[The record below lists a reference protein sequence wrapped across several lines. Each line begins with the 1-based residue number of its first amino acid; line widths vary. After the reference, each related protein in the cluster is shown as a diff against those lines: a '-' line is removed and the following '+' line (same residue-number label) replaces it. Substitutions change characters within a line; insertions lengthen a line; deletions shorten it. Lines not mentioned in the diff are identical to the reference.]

1 MAVFFPQPITPSD
14 LEVEQKEPIQFS
26 LTDAWD
32 GFKDENLTAMA
43 VQKMLDNSDFPEEE
57 NYNPSQDPQLKGYD
71 DFMHHFYFS
80 QSSAETSALIK
91 KLQAHQDTNYASPW
105 YYVGRMSGALLDPS
119 TLLIAFVNEE

>member
-1 MAVFFPQPITPSD
+1 MANAPKLCPA
-14 LEVEQKEPIQFS
+14 EPVKFS

-32 GFKDENLTAMA
+32 GFKQENLTAIA

-80 QSSAETSALIK
+80 QSAAETSATIEKLR
-91 KLQAHQDTNYASPW
+91 LQAETNKASPKE
-105 YYVGRMSGALLDPS
+105 GKQ
-119 TLLIAFVNEE
+119 